1 MRITR
6 HFATIGNRRVHYTR
20 AGEGPAVC
28 LLHASPCSAK
38 VLQTPQE
45 VFAGR
50 FTALAFDTPGFGLSD
65 LLPKDPPEIEDFADG
80 LAATLDALWVD
91 QAASHGRHTG
101 ASIAVEFD
109 RRHPARCAMALT
121 DGFPMFTAKAA

>member
-6 HFATIGNRRVHYTR
+6 HFLTVGNRRVHYTR

-38 VLQTPQE
+38 VLSLPQK
-45 VFAGR
+45 VFAGH

-65 LLPKDPPEIEDFADG
+65 LLPLEQPEIEDFADG
-80 LAATLDALWVD
+80 LAEPLRQHRQPDHHARQQHIGAPAGAVD
-91 QAASHGRHTG
+91 PLAGTKDHQQEPEGHHHRVA
-101 ASIAVEFD
+101 
-109 RRHPARCAMALT
+109 
-121 DGFPMFTAKAA
+121 